1 MALPSPI
8 LCLAIETS
16 CDDSSVAV
24 VDSTGFVHKQLSADQ
39 NSAHEPFGGV
49 VPEVASRNH
58 TKNVLPLIDEVLK
71 DLNLKPQDLT
81 GIAVTN
87 RPGLV
92 GSLLVGLVTVKTL
105 SLSWDLPF
113 VGVNHLEGHI
123 LAPWLR
129 DHTYNP
135 QQLEDSLPAL
145 VLAVSGGHTQLYYV
159 EEYGKY
165 HVLGH
170 SIDDAAGEALDK
182 FAKELGLGFPG
193 GAQLD
198 KWARL
203 GDASKYHFSQGLL
216 HKGLDFS
223 FSGTKASAMRL
234 LQSLGP
240 EQVESSIKDLCASY
254 EKSVVDV
261 LLVKLKRALDAHPQV
276 KTIAV
281 TGGVS
286 ANTYLRQSAEALA
299 QNLEKNILIPPLRYC
314 TDNAAMI
321 GFAGA
326 KKILQ
331 GQYDEQSLAPS
342 ASSQAEDFIW

>member
-8 LCLAIETS
+8 LCLAVETS

-24 VDSTGFVHKQLSADQ
+24 VDSTGFVHRQLSADQ
-39 NSAHEPFGGV
+39 NAVHEPFGGV

-58 TKNVLPLIDEVLK
+58 TKNVLPLIDQVMG
-71 DLNLKPQDLT
+71 DLNLKPHDLA
-81 GIAVTN
+81 GLAVTN

-92 GSLLVGLVTVKTL
+92 GSLLVGLVTIKTL
-105 SLSWDLPF
+105 SLSWKLPF

-123 LAPWLR
+123 LAPWLT
-129 DHTYNP
+129 DEKHSAPSLLN
-135 QQLEDSLPAL
+135 SLPAL
-145 VLAVSGGHTQLYYV
+145 VLAVSGGHTQLYYF

-165 HVLGH
+165 KVLGH

-198 KWARL
+198 KWARQ
-203 GDASKYHFSQGLL
+203 GDPLKYQFSQGLL

-234 LQSLGP
+234 LHSLGP
-240 EQVESSIKDLCASY
+240 EQVEASIKDLCASY
-254 EKSVVDV
+254 EKSVIDV
-261 LLVKLKRALDAHPQV
+261 LITKLKRALESYPQV
-276 KTIAV
+276 KTIAI

-286 ANTYLRQSAEALA
+286 ANTYLRQRATELGLSLGKE
-299 QNLEKNILIPPLRYC
+299 ILIPPLRYC

-321 GFAGA
+321 GYAGA
-326 KKILQ
+326 KKLADQ
-331 GQYDEQSLAPS
+331 KSDTQDLAPLARS
-342 ASSQAEDFIW
+342 MPEDFIW

>member
-1 MALPSPI
+1 MSKTSPQ

-24 VDSTGFVHKQLSADQ
+24 VDQTGFVLKQLSADQ

-58 TKNVLPLIDEVLK
+58 TRNVLPLIDQIMSELSLSPS
-71 DLNLKPQDLT
+71 DLS

-92 GSLLVGLVTVKTL
+92 GSLLVGLVTAKTL
-105 SLSWDLPF
+105 SLTWDIPF

-123 LAPWLR
+123 LAPWLK
-129 DHTYNP
+129 DASH
-135 QQLEDSLPAL
+135 DSPMLKECLPAL
-145 VLAVSGGHTQLYYV
+145 VLAVSGGHTQLYLFQELGQYQ
-159 EEYGKY
+159 
-165 HVLGH
+165 VLGH

-203 GDASKYHFSQGLL
+203 GDPLKFQFSQGLL
-216 HKGLDFS
+216 HKGLNFS
-223 FSGTKASAMRL
+223 FSGTKASAIRL
-234 LQSLGP
+234 LQGLGP
-240 EQVESSIKDLCASY
+240 ETVEASIKDLCASY
-254 EKSVVDV
+254 EKCVIDV
-261 LLVKLKRALDAHPQV
+261 LLVKLKRALQQYPEI
-276 KTIAV
+276 KTIAI

-286 ANTYLRQSAEALA
+286 ANTYLRSSAQALA
-299 QNLEKNILIPPLRYC
+299 QELNKNILIPPLRYC

-321 GFAGA
+321 GYAGIHKIIKQNFAD
-326 KKILQ
+326 Q
-331 GQYDEQSLAPS
+331 GLAPS
-342 ASSQAEDFIW
+342 ASSWPEDFVW